1 MKGYEDL
8 IPAKP
13 EKQSSGYED
22 LVPKS
27 KSQDVL
33 SQIPG
38 GATTPP
44 GTYSSQIPEGPS
56 VFERGLQSVAAV
68 PFIGGGAKL
77 AQMGLGAQRLYGT
90 GTASRVG
97 SQLLSALQPKT
108 VSEAAKMAGGAYA
121 TGVAGGTAEQIAKS
135 QGAGPVVTQLAG
147 MAGEMIPGLVTY
159 PVGRAIEQAVT
170 PLIPSMRQRVAENIT
185 RRLPETVRE
194 GGIPEIAQTRQQRL
208 AGAKEQLRGG
218 AGAGDAATVARQLE
232 LNAENL
238 IAETKRASAE
248 RIQKLNQQFDS
259 SIRRIQD
266 EAVKD
271 AETRLNNAIRTAGQ
285 IRMRVKGQG
294 DEAIRQA
301 DLQAKQIE
309 QQAFQQA
316 QQEAM
321 RVRSQ
326 IDDLVRRQQEARQ
339 MASQETERAAGGFG
353 AFGERVTLT
362 PIGKEARDV
371 AAARLESL
379 KEVRTSQVKSDLDDI
394 NKAVIARGNQS
405 AADVPSATEFSD
417 LIKQKLGGG
426 AVPGQVDPQRA
437 PALRKLLG
445 DVTGVTQQVDEAT
458 GQVMTVTK
466 PVSFNTLEEIRRRL
480 RDRSYGADEGFAA
493 IGATEATQLANAVEK
508 MQRDFVGNDLMGRY
522 LTNYSQ
528 ASKPINQYY
537 TLQGKVLTEQT
548 PFGERF
554 ITDPVKIPAKLFGSQ
569 ESVTTFTDLVG
580 GDQALVNTLATKY
593 LNDQMRGGTA
603 QDVARAIDSNRDW
616 LALPQFSDL
625 RSQLTN
631 LQARL
636 AQAEASA
643 VRFGAAGKAAE
654 AEIGQLTGKLQQPG
668 AGAVPKE
675 ALAARE
681 TGAKTAKQLSESA
694 AQRISKI
701 LGPREE
707 AVSLARKAKEQ
718 RETEQFAAGR
728 QALDK
733 KISEIEKQTA
743 DEVDSIRRNLT
754 FGEKNAT
761 DAFTQRL
768 TGTSSQKDIEAMAN
782 AVRQVPE
789 SAEAFKSAVRESLS
803 RVDESK
809 LLSLFDRNIEPAL
822 RASGL
827 YKPDE
832 LAEVRSLVEAVD
844 AARGAIARAT
854 AAAGK
859 AVGTMTPEQAFTDE
873 IRKEV
878 VKARTGQ
885 ATLTGVLAAGGA
897 LAGLGGQSLYT
908 ALGIPAAVGGIFGT
922 QAIRG
927 DYGSALRRAVA
938 GIVSNPQELRRV
950 LAAPESQRPGLIMT
964 LARNVLTAEAGT
976 GAADI
981 MSLIGE
987 DNATQKR

>member
-8 IPAKP
+8 VPAKKSTGYDDLIP
-13 EKQSSGYED
+13 E
-22 LVPKS
+22 S
-27 KSQDVL
+27 KTQEAL
-33 SQIPG
+33 AQIPG
-38 GATTPP
+38 GAKSAP

-56 VFERGLQSVAAV
+56 VFERGLQSVAAL

-77 AQMGLGAQRLYGT
+77 AQMGLGAQRLYGAS
-90 GTASRVG
+90 TASRVG
-97 SQLLSALQPKT
+97 SQLLSAMQPKT
-108 VSEAAKMAGGAYA
+108 VGEAAKMVGGAFAAGTAGG
-121 TGVAGGTAEQIAKS
+121 VAEQAAKA

-147 MAGEMIPGLVTY
+147 MAGEMVPGLVTY
-159 PVGRAIEQAVT
+159 PVGRAIERAIT
-170 PLIPSMRQRVAENIT
+170 PLVPSMRQQVAESLT

-194 GGIPEIAQTRQQRL
+194 GGIPEMGQTRQQRF

-218 AGAGDAATVARQLE
+218 AGAGDAATVGKQLE
-232 LNAENL
+232 DRANQL
-238 IAETKRASAE
+238 IQDLRTATADRV
-248 RIQKLNQQFDS
+248 QKLQQDFDR
-259 SIRRIQD
+259 SIRGIQD
-266 EAVKD
+266 QSVID
-271 AETRLNNAIRTAGQ
+271 AEVAVNRAFQAGARVRQNAAGLGTQKIQEAEQ
-285 IRMRVKGQG
+285 IARR
-294 DEAIRQA
+294 
-301 DLQAKQIE
+301 IE
-309 QQAFQQA
+309 QEAADAA

-321 RVRSQ
+321 RVRGQ
-326 IDDLVRRQQEARQ
+326 IDDLVRRQAEARQ
-339 MASQETERAAGGFG
+339 MAAQESERAVGGFG

-362 PIGKEARDV
+362 PIGQEARDV
-371 AAARLESL
+371 ADARLKSL
-379 KEVRTSQVKSDLDDI
+379 KGTRAAQVKGDLDEI
-394 NKAVIARGNQS
+394 NKAVTARGSQS

-426 AVPGQVDPQRA
+426 AAPGQVDPQRA

-445 DVTGVTQQVDEAT
+445 DVTGITQQVDEAT

-554 ITDPVKIPAKLFGSQ
+554 ITDPVKIPSKLFSSQ
-569 ESVTTFTDLVG
+569 ESVRTFTDLVG
-580 GDQALVNTLATKY
+580 GDQALVNNLASKY

-603 QDVARAIDSNRDW
+603 QDVARVIDNNRDW
-616 LALPQFSDL
+616 LALPQFGNL

-631 LQARL
+631 LQTNL
-636 AQAEASA
+636 AQAEAGA

-654 AEIGQLTGKLQQPG
+654 AEIGQLAGKLAPQQIGEITAATKAREQG
-668 AGAVPKE
+668 AKAAEELSKRAAERVTRFLEPRQE
-675 ALAARE
+675 ALRL
-681 TGAKTAKQLSESA
+681 AKESA
-694 AQRISKI
+694 AERMRQQVS
-701 LGPREE
+701 E
-707 AVSLARKAKEQ
+707 ARGQL
-718 RETEQFAAGR
+718 AGR
-728 QALDK
+728 V
-733 KISEIEKQTA
+733 SEIEKQTA
-743 DEVDSIRRNLT
+743 DEVDAIRRNLT
-754 FGEKNAT
+754 FGDKNAT

-803 RVDESK
+803 RVDENR
-809 LLSLFDRNIEPAL
+809 LLSMFNRNIEPAL

-827 YKPDE
+827 YRPDE
-832 LAEVRSLVEAVD
+832 LAEVRALVEAVD
-844 AARGAIARAT
+844 TARQAIARAT
-854 AAAGK
+854 VAAGK

-878 VKARTGQ
+878 LKARTGQ
-885 ATLTGVLAAGGA
+885 ATVTGVLALGGA
-897 LAGLGGQSLYT
+897 LAGMGGQSLYT
-908 ALGIPAAVGGIFGT
+908 ALGIPAAVGGVFGT
-922 QAIRG
+922 QALRG
-927 DYGSALRRAVA
+927 DYGAALRRAVA

-950 LAAPESQRPGLIMT
+950 LETPERQRPGFIMS
-964 LARNVLTAEAGT
+964 LARNILSAEAGT

-987 DNATQKR
+987 ENAP

>member
-1 MKGYEDL
+1 MSTEDINDL
-8 IPAKP
+8 PVPTKYDL
-13 EKQSSGYED
+13 SG
-22 LVPKS
+22 LPVPK
-27 KSQDVL
+27 KNKTQDVL

-38 GATTPP
+38 GATSPP

-170 PLIPSMRQRVAENIT
+170 PLIPSMRQRVAESIT

-208 AGAKEQLRGG
+208 AAAKEELRGG
-218 AGAGDAATVARQLE
+218 AGTGGAITVGRQLE
-232 LNAENL
+232 DRANQL
-238 IAETKRASAE
+238 IQDLRTATADRV
-248 RIQKLNQQFDS
+248 QKLQQDFDS
-259 SIRRIQD
+259 SIRGIQD
-266 EAVKD
+266 QSVKD
-271 AETRLNNAIRTAGQ
+271 AQIAVNRAFQAGARVRQNAAGLGAQKVQEAEQ
-285 IRMRVKGQG
+285 IARR
-294 DEAIRQA
+294 
-301 DLQAKQIE
+301 IE
-309 QQAFQQA
+309 QEAADAA
-316 QQEAM
+316 QQEAT
-321 RVRSQ
+321 RVRGQ
-326 IDDLVRRQQEARQ
+326 IDDLVRRQAEARQ

-353 AFGERVTLT
+353 ALGERVTLT
-362 PIGKEARDV
+362 PIGQEARDV
-371 AAARLESL
+371 ADARLKSL
-379 KEVRTSQVKSDLDDI
+379 KETRTSQVKSDLDEI
-394 NKAVIARGNQS
+394 NKAVTARGSQS

-437 PALRKLLG
+437 PALRKLFG

-554 ITDPVKIPAKLFGSQ
+554 ITDPVKIPAKLFSSQ
-569 ESVTTFTDLVG
+569 ESVRTFTDLVG
-580 GDQALVNTLATKY
+580 GDQALVNNLATKY

-616 LALPQFSDL
+616 LALPQFGDL

-643 VRFGAAGKAAE
+643 VRFGAASKAAE
-654 AEIGQLTGKLQQPG
+654 AEIGQLAGKLAPQQVGEITAATKVREQG
-668 AGAVPKE
+668 AKAAEELSKRAAERVTRFLEPRQE
-675 ALAARE
+675 ALRL
-681 TGAKTAKQLSESA
+681 AKESA
-694 AQRISKI
+694 AERMRKQVT
-701 LGPREE
+701 E
-707 AVSLARKAKEQ
+707 ARGQL
-718 RETEQFAAGR
+718 AGR
-728 QALDK
+728 VSD
-733 KISEIEKQTA
+733 IEKEASKQA
-743 DEVDSIRRNLT
+743 DEIRKNLT
-754 FGEKNAT
+754 FGNQNAS
-761 DAFTQRL
+761 DEFYKRL
-768 TGTSSQKDIEAMAN
+768 TGSSSQSDIEAMAS

-827 YKPDE
+827 YRPDE
-832 LAEVRSLVEAVD
+832 LAEVRALVEAVD
-844 AARGAIARAT
+844 TARGAIARAT

-908 ALGIPAAVGGIFGT
+908 ALGIPAAVGGVFGT

-927 DYGSALRRAVA
+927 DYGPALRRAVA

-964 LARNVLTAEAGT
+964 LARNILTAEAGA

-987 DNATQKR
+987 DNAAQKR

>member
-8 IPAKP
+8 VPAKKSTGYDDLIP
-13 EKQSSGYED
+13 E
-22 LVPKS
+22 S
-27 KSQDVL
+27 KTQEAL
-33 SQIPG
+33 AQIPG
-38 GATTPP
+38 GAKSAP

-90 GTASRVG
+90 STASRVG
-97 SQLLSALQPKT
+97 SQLLSAMQPKT
-108 VSEAAKMAGGAYA
+108 VGEAAKMAGGAFA
-121 TGVAGGTAEQIAKS
+121 AGTAGGVAEQAAKA

-147 MAGEMIPGLVTY
+147 MAGEMVPSVFY
-159 PVGRAIEQAVT
+159 PVGRAIERAIT
-170 PLIPSMRQRVAENIT
+170 PLVPSMRQQVAESLT

-194 GGIPEIAQTRQQRL
+194 GGIPEMGQTRQQRL

-238 IAETKRASAE
+238 IAQTQRASAE
-248 RIQKLNQQFDS
+248 RIQRLNQQFDS

-266 EAVKD
+266 EAVRA
-271 AETRLNNAIRTAGQ
+271 AETRLNNAIRAAGQ
-285 IRMRVKGQG
+285 IRIRVQGQG

-301 DLQAKQIE
+301 ELQARQIE
-309 QQAFQQA
+309 NQAFQQA
-316 QQEAM
+316 QQEAETT
-321 RVRSQ
+321 RRQ
-326 IDDLVRRQQEARQ
+326 IDDLVRRQAEARQ
-339 MASQETERAAGGFG
+339 MAAQESERAAGGFG

-362 PIGKEARDV
+362 PIGQEARDV

-379 KEVRTSQVKSDLDDI
+379 KGTRAAQVKSDLDEI
-394 NKAVIARGNQS
+394 NKAVTARGSQS

-426 AVPGQVDPQRA
+426 AAPGQVDPQRA

-554 ITDPVKIPAKLFGSQ
+554 ITDPVKIPSKLFSSQ
-569 ESVTTFTDLVG
+569 ESVRTFTDLVG
-580 GDQALVNTLATKY
+580 GDQALVNNLASKY

-603 QDVARAIDSNRDW
+603 QDVARVIDSNRDW
-616 LALPQFSDL
+616 LALPQFSNL

-631 LQARL
+631 LQTNL
-636 AQAEASA
+636 AQAEAGA

-654 AEIGQLTGKLQQPG
+654 AEIGQLARKLQEPT
-668 AGAVPKE
+668 AAAIPKE
-675 ALAARE
+675 AVTARE
-681 TGAKTAKQLSESA
+681 AGARTAKELSEAA

-707 AVSLARKAKEQ
+707 AVSLAKKAREQ
-718 RETEQFAAGR
+718 RETEQLVAGR
-728 QALDK
+728 QTLDK
-733 KISEIEKQTA
+733 RISEIEKQTA
-743 DEVDSIRRNLT
+743 DEVDAIRRNLT
-754 FGEKNAT
+754 FGDKNAT

-803 RVDESK
+803 RVDENR
-809 LLSLFDRNIEPAL
+809 LLSMFNRNIEPAL

-832 LAEVRSLVEAVD
+832 LAEVRALVEAVD
-844 AARGAIARAT
+844 TARQAIARAT
-854 AAAGK
+854 VAAGK

-878 VKARTGQ
+878 LKARTGQ
-885 ATLTGVLAAGGA
+885 YTVSGVLALGGA

-908 ALGIPAAVGGIFGT
+908 ALGIPATAVGGLFGA
-922 QAIRG
+922 QALRG
-927 DYGSALRRAVA
+927 DYGAALRRAVA

-950 LAAPESQRPGLIMT
+950 LETPERQRPGFIMS
-964 LARNVLTAEAGT
+964 LARNILSAEAGT

-987 DNATQKR
+987 ENAAEKR

>member
-1 MKGYEDL
+1 VVNK
-8 IPAKP
+8 
-13 EKQSSGYED
+13 
-22 LVPKS
+22 
-27 KSQDVL
+27 
-33 SQIPG
+33 
-38 GATTPP
+38 
-44 GTYSSQIPEGPS
+44 
-56 VFERGLQSVAAV
+56 
-68 PFIGGGAKL
+68 
-77 AQMGLGAQRLYGT
+77 
-90 GTASRVG
+90 
-97 SQLLSALQPKT
+97 LLSALQPKT
-108 VSEAAKMAGGAYA
+108 VGEATKMAGGAFA
-121 TGVAGGTAEQIAKS
+121 AGTAGGVAEQAAKA

-147 MAGEMIPGLVTY
+147 MAGEMVPGLVTY
-159 PVGRAIEQAVT
+159 PVGRAIERAIT
-170 PLIPSMRQRVAENIT
+170 PLVPSMRQQVAESLT

-194 GGIPEIAQTRQQRL
+194 GGIPEMGQTRQQRL

-218 AGAGDAATVARQLE
+218 AGAGDAATVGKQLE
-232 LNAENL
+232 DRANQL
-238 IAETKRASAE
+238 IQDLRTATADRV
-248 RIQKLNQQFDS
+248 QKLQQDFDR
-259 SIRRIQD
+259 SIRGIQD
-266 EAVKD
+266 QSVID
-271 AETRLNNAIRTAGQ
+271 AEIAVNRAFQAGARVRQNAAGLGTQKIQEAEQ
-285 IRMRVKGQG
+285 IARR
-294 DEAIRQA
+294 
-301 DLQAKQIE
+301 IE
-309 QQAFQQA
+309 QEAADAA

-321 RVRSQ
+321 RVRGQ
-326 IDDLVRRQQEARQ
+326 IDDLVRRQAEARQ
-339 MASQETERAAGGFG
+339 MASQEAERAAGGFG

-362 PIGKEARDV
+362 PIGQEARDV

-379 KEVRTSQVKSDLDDI
+379 KGTRAAQVKSDLDEI
-394 NKAVIARGNQS
+394 NKAVTARGSQS

-426 AVPGQVDPQRA
+426 AAPGQVDPQRA

-522 LTNYSQ
+522 LTNYLQ

-554 ITDPVKIPAKLFGSQ
+554 ITDPVKIPSKLFSSQ
-569 ESVTTFTDLVG
+569 ESVRTFTDLVG
-580 GDQALVNTLATKY
+580 GDQALVNNLASKY
-593 LNDQMRGGTA
+593 LNDQMRGGTS

-616 LALPQFSDL
+616 LALPQFGNL

-631 LQARL
+631 LQTNL
-636 AQAEASA
+636 AQAEAGA

-654 AEIGQLTGKLQQPG
+654 AEIGQLAGKLAPQQIGEITAATKAREQG
-668 AGAVPKE
+668 AKAAEELSKRAAERVTRFLEPRQE
-675 ALAARE
+675 ALRL
-681 TGAKTAKQLSESA
+681 AKESA
-694 AQRISKI
+694 AERMRQQVS
-701 LGPREE
+701 E
-707 AVSLARKAKEQ
+707 ARGQL
-718 RETEQFAAGR
+718 AGR
-728 QALDK
+728 V
-733 KISEIEKQTA
+733 SEIEKKTA
-743 DEVDSIRRNLT
+743 DEVDAIRRNLT
-754 FGEKNAT
+754 FGDKNAT

-803 RVDESK
+803 RVDENR
-809 LLSLFDRNIEPAL
+809 LLSMFNRNIEPAL

-827 YKPDE
+827 YRPDE
-832 LAEVRSLVEAVD
+832 LAEVRALVEAVD
-844 AARGAIARAT
+844 TARQAIARAT
-854 AAAGK
+854 VAAGK

-878 VKARTGQ
+878 LKARTGQ
-885 ATLTGVLAAGGA
+885 YTVSGVLALGGA

-908 ALGIPAAVGGIFGT
+908 ALGIPATAVGGLFGA
-922 QAIRG
+922 QALRG
-927 DYGSALRRAVA
+927 DYGAALRRAVA

-950 LAAPESQRPGLIMT
+950 LETPERQRPGFIMS
-964 LARNVLTAEAGT
+964 LARNILSAEAGT

-987 DNATQKR
+987 ENAAEKR